1 MPQLSKPVSFISC
14 HAYTVFTWHTYS
26 HIIQTIVVSATV
38 LPFRQSAV
46 LSKYTA
52 DVTTNMQVMT
62 RKNKKNTRK
71 IQEANNKS
79 FEILELY
86 EDEPIIFHNNSDKK
100 QTTTTNTVS
109 GRPDKRKIMLVIP
122 SR

>member
-1 MPQLSKPVSFISC
+1 
-14 HAYTVFTWHTYS
+14 
-26 HIIQTIVVSATV
+26 
-38 LPFRQSAV
+38 
-46 LSKYTA
+46 
-52 DVTTNMQVMT
+52 MQVMT

-71 IQEANNKS
+71 IQKANNKS

-100 QTTTTNTVS
+100 QTTTTTTYTVS

>member
-1 MPQLSKPVSFISC
+1 
-14 HAYTVFTWHTYS
+14 
-26 HIIQTIVVSATV
+26 
-38 LPFRQSAV
+38 
-46 LSKYTA
+46 
-52 DVTTNMQVMT
+52 MQVMT

-71 IQEANNKS
+71 IQKANNKS

>member
-1 MPQLSKPVSFISC
+1 V
-14 HAYTVFTWHTYS
+14 
-26 HIIQTIVVSATV
+26 
-38 LPFRQSAV
+38 
-46 LSKYTA
+46 

-71 IQEANNKS
+71 IQKANNKS

>member
-1 MPQLSKPVSFISC
+1 
-14 HAYTVFTWHTYS
+14 
-26 HIIQTIVVSATV
+26 
-38 LPFRQSAV
+38 
-46 LSKYTA
+46 
-52 DVTTNMQVMT
+52 MQVMT

-71 IQEANNKS
+71 IQKANNKS

-100 QTTTTNTVS
+100 QTTTTTNTVS
-109 GRPDKRKIMLVIP
+109 DRPDKRKIMLVIP